1 MNESADGRRRLAILT
16 SVHPPLDMR
25 VFDRQARSMAAA
37 GWDVLLIA
45 PGAPAGTKDG
55 VRFASLP
62 TFGGRLGR
70 PLRWPVLLWKALHAR
85 PDIYHFHDPELLPL
99 GVVLRWLSR
108 RPVVYDSHEFLV
120 EDIRGKHW
128 IPRPIRGTVASLA
141 GKVERWCSRRLS
153 AVVVVT
159 EEMRERFL
167 PENPK
172 TILVRNLVEN
182 PNIPYPPD
190 KRQPVVIY
198 AGLMNVQRGLDILYE
213 TASIVRSRNPEAE
226 FHILGPVEWFGI
238 PRRDRERPASEWAEV
253 G

>member
-128 IPRPIRGTVASLA
+128 IPRPMHPGVLAMQFVA
-141 GKVERWCSRRLS
+141 
-153 AVVVVT
+153 
-159 EEMRERFL
+159 
-167 PENPK
+167 
-172 TILVRNLVEN
+172 
-182 PNIPYPPD
+182 
-190 KRQPVVIY
+190 
-198 AGLMNVQRGLDILYE
+198 
-213 TASIVRSRNPEAE
+213 
-226 FHILGPVEWFGI
+226 
-238 PRRDRERPASEWAEV
+238 
-253 G
+253 